1 MKCHYFFI
9 IVMILCL
16 TSCKDN
22 SVSTIVQ
29 NNVNSPVTTNVTNS
43 FTYSV
48 NANQYS
54 DNSNN
59 NLSFL
64 SDSLVVTLTASS
76 YSSGQ
81 AIILVS
87 DASNATI
94 FTDTVRSNKTNVIA
108 HLKTTKPSHCI
119 LNITNLTAKLVFV
132 VAGQ

>member
-1 MKCHYFFI
+1 MKCYYFFI

-29 NNVNSPVTTNVTNS
+29 NNVNSAITTNVTNS

-59 NLSFL
+59 DLSFL
-64 SDSLVVTLTASS
+64 SDSLVVTLSSSS

-87 DASNATI
+87 DSSNAPI
-94 FTDTVRSNKTNVIA
+94 FTDTVRSNKTIAIA
-108 HLKTTKPSHCI
+108 HLKTTKPRHCSI
-119 LNITNLTAKLVFV
+119 NVTNLIAKLAFV
-132 VAGQ
+132 IVGQ